1 MKLKQ
6 GYQMKQVG
14 ERFFLFSDNKD
25 EGMFVLNE
33 TTKIILENLQK
44 GKTREEILR
53 ILMDDFNEDNS
64 IIEKDFFDSLKE
76 MIDAGIIIDE
86 ND

>member
-1 MKLKQ
+1 MELKQ

-64 IIEKDFFDSLKE
+64 IIEKDFFDILKE

>member
-64 IIEKDFFDSLKE
+64 IIEKDFFDILKE
-76 MIDAGIIIDE
+76 MIEAGIIIDE

>member
-33 TTKIILENLQK
+33 TTKIILENFQK

-64 IIEKDFFDSLKE
+64 IIEKDFFDILKE

>member
-44 GKTREEILR
+44 GKTREEILH

-64 IIEKDFFDSLKE
+64 IIEKDFFDILKE

>member
-64 IIEKDFFDSLKE
+64 IIEKDFFDILKE

>member
-44 GKTREEILR
+44 GKTKEEILR

-64 IIEKDFFDSLKE
+64 VIEKDFFDILKE

>member
-33 TTKIILENLQK
+33 TTKIILENLHK

-64 IIEKDFFDSLKE
+64 IIEKDFFDILKE